1 MFIIKKVLKLIF
13 NEFIYGGHLQLLG
26 AASVVFISALLLK
39 IKISWDILLI
49 SYLIFYPV
57 YLYNRFKEI
66 NIDYLT
72 NPERTQHFRR
82 YLKLIPAVLTFAV
95 LILISGLAYF
105 ANTKALIFSLFL
117 FVFGILYTI
126 IFKRVTKKIYL
137 FKNLYVSAFYFLLV
151 FFPIIYY
158 FYLLKTS
165 LVISALVLGMFIFFK
180 AFIVQIFLDIKDI
193 ESDRKEGLR
202 TFPIIIGK
210 EKTLIILSISNLIVT
225 ITVPIIFS
233 LYLNIFSKLILM
245 LIFTIPFDFYCYSL
259 AKKEKY
265 FGYIL
270 QSGEFLLW
278 LFLILIG
285 KIIL

>member
-1 MFIIKKVLKLIF
+1 MKIEKILKSIW

-66 NIDYLT
+66 KIDYLT
-72 NPERTQHFRR
+72 NPERTQHFRK
-82 YLKLIPAVLTFAV
+82 YLKFIPAVLTFAV
-95 LILISGLAYF
+95 LILISGLVYF
-105 ANTKALIFSLFL
+105 TNTKALIFSLFL

-126 IFKRVTKKIYL
+126 IFKRVTRKIYL

-158 FYLLKTS
+158 SYFSKTS
-165 LVISALVLGMFIFFK
+165 LVISALVLGIFIFFK

-193 ESDRKEGLR
+193 GSDRKEGLR
-202 TFPIIIGK
+202 TFPVMMGK
-210 EKTLIILSISNLIVT
+210 EKTLIILSMFNFLIT
-225 ITVPIIFS
+225 ITVPIFFS
-233 LYLNIFSKLILM
+233 FYLNIFSKLILM

-278 LFLILIG
+278 LFLILMG

>member
-1 MFIIKKVLKLIF
+1 MKIKKILKSIWD
-13 NEFIYGGHLQLLG
+13 EFIYGGHLQLLG

-39 IKISWDILLI
+39 IKISWDILII

-57 YLYNRFKEI
+57 YSYNRFKEI
-66 NIDYLT
+66 NIDRLT
-72 NPERTQHFRR
+72 NPERTQYFKK
-82 YLKLIPAVLTFAV
+82 YLKFIPTILVFAV

-105 ANTKALIFSLFL
+105 ANTKALMFSLFL

-126 IFKRVTKKIYL
+126 VFKKITRKIYL

-158 FYLLKTS
+158 SYFSKTS
-165 LVISALVLGMFIFFK
+165 LMISALLLGMFISFK
-180 AFIVQIFLDIKDI
+180 AFMVQIFLDIKDI
-193 ESDRKEGLR
+193 ESDKREKLR
-202 TFPIIIGK
+202 TLPVILGK
-210 EKTLIILSISNLIVT
+210 EKTLIILSVSNLVVT
-225 ITVPIIFS
+225 IAVPIILS
-233 LYLNIFSKLILM
+233 LYLNIFSKLMLM
-245 LIFTIPFDFYCYSL
+245 FIFTIPFDFYCYSL

-270 QSGEFLLW
+270 QSGEFFLW

-285 KIIL
+285 KAIL

>member
-1 MFIIKKVLKLIF
+1 
-13 NEFIYGGHLQLLG
+13 
-26 AASVVFISALLLK
+26 
-39 IKISWDILLI
+39 
-49 SYLIFYPV
+49 
-57 YLYNRFKEI
+57 
-66 NIDYLT
+66 
-72 NPERTQHFRR
+72 
-82 YLKLIPAVLTFAV
+82 
-95 LILISGLAYF
+95 
-105 ANTKALIFSLFL
+105 
-117 FVFGILYTI
+117 
-126 IFKRVTKKIYL
+126 
-137 FKNLYVSAFYFLLV
+137 
-151 FFPIIYY
+151 
-158 FYLLKTS
+158 
-165 LVISALVLGMFIFFK
+165 VISALVLGMFIFFK